1 MADAEAAPEETGRQP
16 LSAMWR
22 SQGPSPSRV
31 KVYNEEALLDLIK
44 PSTAQGSRVSQT
56 SSFLSRRKAQQ
67 RAEKKRLAKEA
78 EQKRVRRYNQQKE
91 DSRMKQ
97 AADERKARERVAENA
112 NRRERRYE
120 FLRSD
125 IIEGHK
131 LADEV
136 QKHLQL
142 EDMNKQTKLKRQ
154 FDEWNSEVYGKIQD
168 QINER
173 LDSTTAAQINARR
186 RREYQ
191 KFLDATN
198 AKGAIFRDII
208 IESEYDPLEPNRHC
222 IKVDTYG
229 LRDPM
234 KRVLDRQ
241 YEEQGMLD
249 ADSDDEGKKRKP
261 RRPRPHTR
269 EVLDIREWATG
280 KIEDTP
286 HGFFAKMMDATPRA
300 PGEKKTSKT
309 YDSKVPFDHY
319 DVQKSLEGEFPRGK
333 KPHLVPT
340 TIKLA

>member
-1 MADAEAAPEETGRQP
+1 
-16 LSAMWR
+16 
-22 SQGPSPSRV
+22 
-31 KVYNEEALLDLIK
+31 
-44 PSTAQGSRVSQT
+44 
-56 SSFLSRRKAQQ
+56 
-67 RAEKKRLAKEA
+67 
-78 EQKRVRRYNQQKE
+78 
-91 DSRMKQ
+91 MKQ

-131 LADEV
+131 LTTADEV

-208 IESEYDPLEPNRHC
+208 IESEYD
-222 IKVDTYG
+222 
-229 LRDPM
+229 
-234 KRVLDRQ
+234 
-241 YEEQGMLD
+241 
-249 ADSDDEGKKRKP
+249 
-261 RRPRPHTR
+261 
-269 EVLDIREWATG
+269 
-280 KIEDTP
+280 
-286 HGFFAKMMDATPRA
+286 RA
-300 PGEKKTSKT
+300 GTE
-309 YDSKVPFDHY
+309 
-319 DVQKSLEGEFPRGK
+319 
-333 KPHLVPT
+333 
-340 TIKLA
+340 